1 MGRKVITEESVREIA
16 RLHKQGLSGSEI
28 ARRIGLSAEAVNRM
42 LRQPRMAQQEGRDH
56 FCDSTEQIQMC
67 LACPFPDCKAS
78 GWLCPLKEG
87 KTP

>member
-1 MGRKVITEESVREIA
+1 MGRKVITEETVREIV

-42 LRQPRMAQQEGRDH
+42 LRQPRMAQQEGREH

-67 LACPFPDCKAS
+67 LACPFPDCKAI
-78 GWLCPLKEG
+78 GRLCPLKEEG
-87 KTP
+87 KT

>member
-1 MGRKVITEESVREIA
+1 MGRKVITEETVREIV
-16 RLHKQGLSGSEI
+16 RLHKQDLSGSEI
-28 ARRIGLSAEAVNRM
+28 ARRIGLSAEAVNRL

-67 LACPFPDCKAS
+67 LTCPFPDCKAS
-78 GWLCPLKEG
+78 GRLCPLKEG